1 MCVCRCRLS
10 TTGGTPSARKFDV
23 DIGNVVAAAGTR
35 NDDPVMALES
45 VILERWTK
53 ISTEAR
59 AADLDDE
66 TITRIWRAAEQQEPD
81 SGWRRVQEETAA
93 RVERRTKAGNSA
105 RAVGVDID
113 TVMSK
118 ARAGRADPL
127 TALESATTKRQ
138 EAIWEEART
147 AGLDDNTI
155 NRVYAQGEQQQSGAG
170 YRAIESATV
179 ARIERWRKATNSARA
194 VGVDIDTVMSKAR
207 AGRADPLTALE
218 SATTKRQEAIWEEA
232 RTAGLDDNTINRV
245 YAQGEQQQSG
255 AGYRAIESATVAR
268 IERRRKATNSARAV
282 GVDIDTVMSKARA
295 GRADPL
301 TALESATTK
310 RQETIWEE
318 ARTAGLDDSMI
329 NRVYLQGEEQQS
341 GAGYRAIESA
351 TVARVERQ
359 REAANSARAVGV
371 DIDTVMS
378 KAWAGQADPLT
389 ALESATTKRQE
400 AIWEEARTAGLDDS
414 MINRVYLEGV
424 RLFFVEEFSPYSWA
438 FLPADASLQ
447 CSFRGDS
454 NQASAYPRLSGGQ
467 PSLETVP
474 NTVGLS
480 PSGALP
486 SGHSRGVLVRCRGK
500 GGRPAMAVTTGF
512 QGRTF
517 DVPRTGVPCID
528 LPSPAPCAAA
538 DAVFADAKAFL
549 SSSEARQ
556 MSESELEREL
566 HRQRQDLVRKLLQG
580 HRDQRSPKEAA
591 GPAEDT
597 GGVECSEPREHESHA
612 ETTSGTMQVVGLGCA
627 RRGHDGLHRLDAALN
642 LLPERYLV
650 EMRRRVTIAT
660 ASRAPPRTPW
670 KPPRYSTSST
680 WQRRRGVR
688 CSSSAR
694 RRACRHLVRDPM
706 GVDRR
711 TVTFGCSCG
720 GSQPPQAAG
729 ALMRTETS
737 HEAREDQRKSPIG
750 R

>member
-1 MCVCRCRLS
+1 MPLTASTSQLPDRPGILGCSKRRTGLPDTPRSLRQYCPHAIDTEQMPIREAGRLPGNCKPDESLGSVSVCFS
-10 TTGGTPSARKFDV
+10 
-23 DIGNVVAAAGTR
+23 VA
-35 NDDPVMALES
+35 PVRPL
-45 VILERWTK
+45 W
-53 ISTEAR
+53 
-59 AADLDDE
+59 AADLVLCTGYGSCSTE
-66 TITRIWRAAEQQEPD
+66 HQPD
-81 SGWRRVQEETAA
+81 RV
-93 RVERRTKAGNSA
+93 RT
-105 RAVGVDID
+105 
-113 TVMSK
+113 
-118 ARAGRADPL
+118 GRAFRP
-127 TALESATTKRQ
+127 
-138 EAIWEEART
+138 RT
-147 AGLDDNTI
+147 RTG
-155 NRVYAQGEQQQSGAG
+155 R
-170 YRAIESATV
+170 
-179 ARIERWRKATNSARA
+179 RW
-194 VGVDIDTVMSKAR
+194 
-207 AGRADPLTALE
+207 
-218 SATTKRQEAIWEEA
+218 
-232 RTAGLDDNTINRV
+232 
-245 YAQGEQQQSG
+245 
-255 AGYRAIESATVAR
+255 
-268 IERRRKATNSARAV
+268 
-282 GVDIDTVMSKARA
+282 
-295 GRADPL
+295 
-301 TALESATTK
+301 
-310 RQETIWEE
+310 
-318 ARTAGLDDSMI
+318 
-329 NRVYLQGEEQQS
+329 
-341 GAGYRAIESA
+341 
-351 TVARVERQ
+351 
-359 REAANSARAVGV
+359 
-371 DIDTVMS
+371 
-378 KAWAGQADPLT
+378 
-389 ALESATTKRQE
+389 
-400 AIWEEARTAGLDDS
+400 
-414 MINRVYLEGV
+414 V
-424 RLFFVEEFSPYSWA
+424 RLFFVEEFLPYSWA

-528 LPSPAPCAAA
+528 PPRRAPCAAA

-566 HRQRQDLVRKLLQG
+566 HRRGQELVRKLLQG
-580 HRDQRSPKEAA
+580 HPDQRSPKEAA

-597 GGVECSEPREHESHA
+597 SGVECSEPHEHESHA

-642 LLPERYLV
+642 RLPERYLV

-670 KPPRYSTSST
+670 KPPWYSTSST

-688 CSSSAR
+688 CSSPAH

-706 GVDRR
+706 GVDRPA
-711 TVTFGCSCG
+711 VTLGCSCG
-720 GSQPPQAAG
+720 CPQPPRAAG

>member
-1 MCVCRCRLS
+1 MKVRRKEGITNHLHPESCAGRCE
-10 TTGGTPSARKFDV
+10 
-23 DIGNVVAAAGTR
+23 AAGE
-35 NDDPVMALES
+35 AL
-45 VILERWTK
+45 T
-53 ISTEAR
+53 
-59 AADLDDE
+59 
-66 TITRIWRAAEQQEPD
+66 
-81 SGWRRVQEETAA
+81 G
-93 RVERRTKAGNSA
+93 
-105 RAVGVDID
+105 
-113 TVMSK
+113 
-118 ARAGRADPL
+118 
-127 TALESATTKRQ
+127 
-138 EAIWEEART
+138 ART
-147 AGLDDNTI
+147 G
-155 NRVYAQGEQQQSGAG
+155 
-170 YRAIESATV
+170 RAIEHRKIRRL
-179 ARIERWRKATNSARA
+179 ARR
-194 VGVDIDTVMSKAR
+194 DC
-207 AGRADPLTALE
+207 E
-218 SATTKRQEAIWEEA
+218 S
-232 RTAGLDDNTINRV
+232 
-245 YAQGEQQQSG
+245 
-255 AGYRAIESATVAR
+255 
-268 IERRRKATNSARAV
+268 RRRPHRHHRH
-282 GVDIDTVMSKARA
+282 GEGMA
-295 GRADPL
+295 GSCGRL
-301 TALESATTK
+301 T
-310 RQETIWEE
+310 
-318 ARTAGLDDSMI
+318 G
-329 NRVYLQGEEQQS
+329 
-341 GAGYRAIESA
+341 
-351 TVARVERQ
+351 
-359 REAANSARAVGV
+359 
-371 DIDTVMS
+371 
-378 KAWAGQADPLT
+378 
-389 ALESATTKRQE
+389 
-400 AIWEEARTAGLDDS
+400 
-414 MINRVYLEGV
+414 EGV
-424 RLFFVEEFSPYSWA
+424 RLFFVEEFLPYSWA

-528 LPSPAPCAAA
+528 LPSRAPCAAA

-566 HRQRQDLVRKLLQG
+566 HRRRQDLVRKLLQG

-597 GGVECSEPREHESHA
+597 SGVECSEPREHESHA

-670 KPPRYSTSST
+670 KPQWYSTSST

-688 CSSSAR
+688 CSSSAH

-711 TVTFGCSCG
+711 TVTLGCSCG
-720 GSQPPQAAG
+720 GSQLPQAAG

>member
-1 MCVCRCRLS
+1 MNAGDPEHPDAAQRGRLGGRVTKVFGGNYFDRSFTIHTGYGARILRDGFLEEVLFHEGVHVSLQNHQDGAGWRSAQAADGEYISDYARDFPDREDVAESVLPYFTIRYRPTRLS
-10 TTGGTPSARKFDV
+10 ATHRAAITDTIPNRLAYLDGLALDWSPYTPPASVMDREALEALYHATGGP
-23 DIGNVVAAAGTR
+23 N
-35 NDDPVMALES
+35 
-45 VILERWTK
+45 WT
-53 ISTEAR
+53 
-59 AADLDDE
+59 
-66 TITRIWRAAEQQEPD
+66 
-81 SGWRRVQEETAA
+81 
-93 RVERRTKAGNSA
+93 
-105 RAVGVDID
+105 
-113 TVMSK
+113 
-118 ARAGRADPL
+118 
-127 TALESATTKRQ
+127 
-138 EAIWEEART
+138 
-147 AGLDDNTI
+147 
-155 NRVYAQGEQQQSGAG
+155 NR
-170 YRAIESATV
+170 
-179 ARIERWRKATNSARA
+179 
-194 VGVDIDTVMSKAR
+194 
-207 AGRADPLTALE
+207 
-218 SATTKRQEAIWEEA
+218 
-232 RTAGLDDNTINRV
+232 
-245 YAQGEQQQSG
+245 
-255 AGYRAIESATVAR
+255 
-268 IERRRKATNSARAV
+268 
-282 GVDIDTVMSKARA
+282 
-295 GRADPL
+295 
-301 TALESATTK
+301 
-310 RQETIWEE
+310 
-318 ARTAGLDDSMI
+318 
-329 NRVYLQGEEQQS
+329 
-341 GAGYRAIESA
+341 
-351 TVARVERQ
+351 
-359 REAANSARAVGV
+359 
-371 DIDTVMS
+371 
-378 KAWAGQADPLT
+378 
-389 ALESATTKRQE
+389 
-400 AIWEEARTAGLDDS
+400 
-414 MINRVYLEGV
+414 V
-424 RLFFVEEFSPYSWA
+424 RLFFVEEFLSYSWA

-512 QGRTF
+512 QRRTF

-528 LPSPAPCAAA
+528 LPSRAPCAAA
-538 DAVFADAKAFL
+538 DAVFADAKALL

-566 HRQRQDLVRKLLQG
+566 HRRRQDLVRKLLQG

-597 GGVECSEPREHESHA
+597 SGVECSEPREHESHA
-612 ETTSGTMQVVGLGCA
+612 ETASGTMQVVGLGCA

-670 KPPRYSTSST
+670 KPPWYSTSST

-688 CSSSAR
+688 CSSSAH

-711 TVTFGCSCG
+711 TVTLGCSCG